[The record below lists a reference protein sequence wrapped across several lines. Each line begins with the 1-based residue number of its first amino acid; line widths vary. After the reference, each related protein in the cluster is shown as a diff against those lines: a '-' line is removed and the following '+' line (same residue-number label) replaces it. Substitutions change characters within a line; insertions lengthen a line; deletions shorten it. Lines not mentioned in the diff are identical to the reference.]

1 VERRRSERHAAVFV
15 LVLSLLGF
23 ALLASARKVLTRYL
37 FFTVKDKKPKK
48 PAGAVPQPTDDAC
61 PKKKKEKKTTGKKK
75 KVQKRIN

>member
-1 VERRRSERHAAVFV
+1 MTVIYTAAPF
-15 LVLSLLGF
+15 SCSNT
-23 ALLASARKVLTRYL
+23 SARKVLTRYL